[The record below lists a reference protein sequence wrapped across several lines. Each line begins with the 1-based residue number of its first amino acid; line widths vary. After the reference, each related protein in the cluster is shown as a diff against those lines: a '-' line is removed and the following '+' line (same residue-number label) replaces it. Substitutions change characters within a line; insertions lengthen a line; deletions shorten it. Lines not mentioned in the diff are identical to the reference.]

1 MQIESGQPNS
11 YQVLQISQGIF
22 PQRKNQVDEREHR
35 LFVALDQEKRDF
47 IFPYELK
54 RALPQMGLRLD
65 DARLKES
72 MAGLEQYGEMDHLSY
87 ENFCRII
94 RPNIL
99 LIEAAI
105 QGNMTIPDFEEFC
118 KDVTS
123 IFEKTQENR
132 EGQVANYIPQLARVN
147 PDQYAI
153 ALCTIDGQRFTKGDA
168 DAEFCIQS
176 CCKPFLYSMALEEW
190 GEEYV
195 HRYIGHEP
203 SGRQFNEL
211 TLGADKKPHNPM
223 VNSGAIMC
231 SSLIK
236 PHFTVADRFDYVV
249 DRLRALNG
257 GTKPNFSNPVYL
269 SERQS
274 GDRNYAIGYFL
285 REHGAFPEGTDL
297 ISTLEFYFQC
307 CSIEVNTQMM
317 SVMAATL
324 ANEGVC
330 PVTGERVF
338 KPQTVQNCLSLM
350 YSCGMYDFS
359 GEFTFTIGL
368 PAKSGVGGG
377 LLVIVPG
384 VMGLCLWSPRLDP
397 HGNSVRGVEFCKR
410 LVKQFNL
417 HKYDNLSGLTEK
429 VDPRVNRIHAE
440 AKMVNQLIWAAS
452 KGDLGA
458 IQRLVVRGSDLNA
471 ADYDKRTPLHLAASE
486 GQEDVVQL
494 FIEEGID
501 LNPRD
506 RWGGTPFDDA
516 YRHGHGQVARLL
528 ETHGA
533 VRKQR
538 KINRNFSYHSSPG
551 EKPQIHQEGE
561 KIVECI
567 WAASKGDL
575 KAIVRLVAQGINL
588 NAADYD
594 MRTPL
599 HLAASEGQED
609 VISYFISQG
618 VYLNPRDRWGG
629 TPLDDAYRHKHS
641 KVTKTLEAHGAIR
654 SQPELNS

>member
-1 MQIESGQPNS
+1 MSVQF
-11 YQVLQISQGIF
+11 L
-22 PQRKNQVDEREHR
+22 RK
-35 LFVALDQEKRDF
+35 
-47 IFPYELK
+47 LK
-54 RALPQMGLRLD
+54 
-65 DARLKES
+65 KT
-72 MAGLEQYGEMDHLSY
+72 
-87 ENFCRII
+87 EN
-94 RPNIL
+94 
-99 LIEAAI
+99 
-105 QGNMTIPDFEEFC
+105 
-118 KDVTS
+118 
-123 IFEKTQENR
+123 
-132 EGQVANYIPQLARVN
+132 GQVADYIPQLARVN
-147 PDQYAI
+147 PDQYAV
-153 ALCTIDGQRFTKGDA
+153 ALCTIDGQQYTKGDA
-168 DAEFCIQS
+168 SAEFCIQS
-176 CCKPFLYSMALEEW
+176 CCKPLLYAMALEEW

-203 SGRQFNEL
+203 SGRLFNEL
-211 TLGADKKPHNPM
+211 TLNADKKPHNPM

-249 DRLRALNG
+249 RSIKALNG
-257 GTKPNFSNPVYL
+257 GIKPNFSNPVYL

-285 REHGAFPEGTDL
+285 REHGAFPDGTDL

-324 ANEGVC
+324 ANGGVC

-338 KPQTVQNCLSLM
+338 KPQTVQNCLSLI

-384 VMGLCLWSPRLDP
+384 VMGLCLWSPRLDL
-397 HGNSVRGVEFCKR
+397 HGNSVRGVEFCKK
-410 LVKQFNL
+410 LVKQFNV
-417 HKYDNLSGLTEK
+417 HNYDNLSGVTEK
-429 VDPRVNRIHAE
+429 VDPRINRIQAE
-440 AKMVNQLIWAAS
+440 AQKVNQLIWAAS

-471 ADYDKRTPLHLAASE
+471 ADYDKRTPFHLAASE
-486 GQEDVVQL
+486 GQVEVVQY
-494 FIEEGID
+494 FIGEGID

-506 RWGGTPFDDA
+506 RWGGTPLDDA
-516 YRHGHGQVARLL
+516 HRHGHLQVAQLL
-528 ETHGA
+528 ESHGA

-538 KINRNFSYHSSPG
+538 KIYRNLPNQFHVGQQSHL
-551 EKPQIHQEGE
+551 HQEGE

-575 KAIVRLVAQGINL
+575 QAIIRLVAQGVDL

-599 HLAASEGQED
+599 HLAASEGQD
-609 VISYFISQG
+609 SVIAYFIHQG
-618 VYLNPRDRWGG
+618 VTLNPRDRWGG
-629 TPLDDAYRHKHS
+629 TPLDDAYRHKHI

-654 SQPELNS
+654 SQPELN

>member
-1 MQIESGQPNS
+1 
-11 YQVLQISQGIF
+11 
-22 PQRKNQVDEREHR
+22 
-35 LFVALDQEKRDF
+35 
-47 IFPYELK
+47 
-54 RALPQMGLRLD
+54 
-65 DARLKES
+65 
-72 MAGLEQYGEMDHLSY
+72 MAALEQYGESDHLTY
-87 ENFCRII
+87 EEFCRII

-105 QGNMTIPDFEEFC
+105 QGNMTIPDFEDFC
-118 KDVTS
+118 QDVTG
-123 IFEKTQENR
+123 IFENTKKNR
-132 EGQVANYIPQLARVN
+132 DGQVADYIPQLARVN
-147 PDQYAI
+147 PEQYGV
-153 ALCTIDGQRFTKGDA
+153 ALTTIDGQQFTLGEA
-168 DAEFCIQS
+168 NVEFCIQS
-176 CCKPFLYSMALEEW
+176 CCKPFLYALAVEEW

-195 HRYIGHEP
+195 HQFIGHEP

-211 TLGADKKPHNPM
+211 SLNADKKPHNPM
-223 VNSGAIMC
+223 INSGAIMC
-231 SSLIK
+231 ASLIK
-236 PHFTVADRFDYVV
+236 PHFTVADRFDYVI
-249 DRLRALNG
+249 DRLKALNG
-257 GTKPNFSNPVYL
+257 GIKPNFSNPVYL

-324 ANEGVC
+324 ANGGVC
-330 PVTGERVF
+330 PTSGERVF

-359 GEFTFTIGL
+359 GEFTFSIGL

-377 LLVIVPG
+377 LLVIVPN

-397 HGNSVRGVEFCKR
+397 HGNSVRGVEFCR
-410 LVKQFNL
+410 QLVNQFNV
-417 HKYDNLSGLTEK
+417 HNYDNLSGLTEK

-440 AKMVNQLIWAAS
+440 AKKVNQLIWAAS

-458 IQRLVVRGSDLNA
+458 IQRLLVRGSDLNA

-486 GQEDVVQL
+486 GQEDIVQF

-506 RWGGTPFDDA
+506 RWGGTPLDDA
-516 YRHGHGQVARLL
+516 QRHGHSQVAQLL
-528 ETHGA
+528 ESHGGI
-533 VRKQR
+533 RKQR
-538 KINRNFSYHSSPG
+538 KINKNLP
-551 EKPQIHQEGE
+551 HQAPAGQETHLHQDGE

-575 KAIVRLVAQGINL
+575 QAIVRLVAQGIDL
-588 NAADYD
+588 NASDYD

-599 HLAASEGQED
+599 HLAASEGQEHIID
-609 VISYFISQG
+609 YFIHQG
-618 VYLNPRDRWGG
+618 VNLNPKDRWGG
-629 TPLDDAYRHKHS
+629 TPLDDAFRHNHHS
-641 KVTKTLEAHGAIR
+641 VTKTLETHGAVR
-654 SQPELNS
+654 SSS